1 MTSMLTLLALVALW
15 IFGGEVIQGF
25 VDALLFGFIV
35 GTYSSVYVAA
45 SLLLYMRLRPEAEEK
60 HA

>member
-1 MTSMLTLLALVALW
+1 
-15 IFGGEVIQGF
+15 VIQGF